1 MSARILLLSACLLC
15 SGCMAAGT
23 QVQEAQLTQFHKGHT
38 TTDQVTSALGDP
50 NSNTIL
56 PDGSRL
62 LCYTYV
68 QATVRPE
75 TFIPIVG
82 GFVGG
87 ADTHS
92 NATCFQFAEN
102 GIMKGYTATTSQ
114 AGSGTMFASGVHQV
128 GRVQEPRS
136 AE

>member
-1 MSARILLLSACLLC
+1 MNARILLLSAFLL

-23 QVQEAQLTQFHKGHT
+23 QVKEAELTQFHKGHT
-38 TTDQVTSALGDP
+38 TVDQVTSALGDP
-50 NSNTIL
+50 NSNALL

-62 LCYTYV
+62 LCYTYI
-68 QATVRPE
+68 QGTVRPE

-92 NATCFQFAEN
+92 NATCFQFADS
-102 GIMKGYTATTSQ
+102 GILKGYTSTSSQ
-114 AGSGTMFASGVHQV
+114 AGSGTMLASGVHHE
-128 GRVQEPRS
+128 GRVAEPRQ